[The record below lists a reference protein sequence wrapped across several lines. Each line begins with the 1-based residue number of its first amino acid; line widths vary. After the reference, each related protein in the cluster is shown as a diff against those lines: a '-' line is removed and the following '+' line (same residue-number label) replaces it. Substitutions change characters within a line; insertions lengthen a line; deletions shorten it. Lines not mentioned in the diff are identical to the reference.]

1 MWVRC
6 EGRVHYSTTHEWY
19 EVEIDGCIA
28 FVRGASLD
36 EKQAFAIVALYFSDF
51 DIESIFSKIQV
62 DYEHDVIT
70 YEG

>member
-6 EGRVHYSTTHEWY
+6 EGRVKYSTTHEWY
-19 EVEIDGCIA
+19 EVEIDRCTS
-28 FVRGASLD
+28 FVRGSSLD

-51 DIESIFSKIQV
+51 DIESMFSEIQV
-62 DYEHDVIT
+62 DRKHDVIT